1 MKDFSAVTVSIVTA
15 HSPGSIDINYSQS
28 LRKCKGKKNNHLRVF
43 MSSSH
48 YIINCMWKLFTL

>member
-28 LRKCKGKKNNHLRVF
+28 LRKCKGKKK
-43 MSSSH
+43 
-48 YIINCMWKLFTL
+48 ITT